1 MTDTVVG
8 IDIGGTSV
16 RAVALD
22 LENNEVKDQ
31 LTASSSDNGPELI
44 RILSSVV
51 TVSYTHLT
59 LPTKA

>member
-31 LTASSSDNGPELI
+31 LNTSSSDNGPELI

-51 TVSYTHLT
+51 KELEKRYS
-59 LPTKA
+59 

>member
-51 TVSYTHLT
+51 
-59 LPTKA
+59 KD